1 MRLIRGKVVDALGIE
16 SEVVNFGNAN
26 IISGGNA
33 TGKTSWVDIIEKG
46 LYATDRRDKFV
57 RTGAERAFIELE
69 TDDGM
74 KVSRTVSEDGKTIDL
89 KVTRDGIP
97 VRSPQT
103 FLDQLFG
110 VTKERK
116 DVFAFNP
123 VDFMGKSSK
132 EQAKILLSL
141 MPITVTQ
148 QDMLDWFGKVPP
160 VNPNQHGLLVLKELE
175 KYWYEARHE
184 ANGAVRATQAEVD
197 ALQKQLP
204 DNYDVTAWE
213 NASTM
218 ALSDKIRQGEQV
230 NNYRKTAQ
238 EIIDSQENAQKAI
251 NDKYD
256 LQVKEK
262 QDYKEFRVGKVKD
275 DIEAQKQTIRDD
287 IQKIESDI
295 FWHKG
300 EIDRLKSLIAAEESE
315 IKDAE
320 NKIALKQKDLDNFD
334 NSILT
339 TKTESLT
346 NEMNTAIS
354 AINENRQRELDAA
367 AERVKKAETYLAEN
381 PEIEIKPLENEYSET
396 EKMKG
401 FVEMAHNL
409 QKVIDRLQK
418 ETELAEK
425 YDKFVELCRAKPGD
439 ILKTMKLPVEGISIY
454 FNVDDE
460 NDKANGT
467 LLFDGLTLKNLN
479 TAEQIKKCIGI
490 AKAYADGTVL
500 KLIEVDRLESLDTDA
515 KKLFY
520 RQIRFNP
527 DYQFI
532 GTVVT
537 NGKRTIDI
545 IDVNYMNDE
554 QFEKWLETVK

>member
-1 MRLIRGKVVDALGIE
+1 MRLIRGKVINALGIE

-33 TGKTSWVDIIEKG
+33 TGKTSWVDIIDKG
-46 LYATDRRDKFV
+46 LYITDRREKIV
-57 RTGAERAFIELE
+57 RTGAEKAFIELE

-74 KVSRTVSEDGKTIDL
+74 KVSRTVDTDGRTVDL

-123 VDFMGKSSK
+123 VDFMGKSAK

-148 QDMLDWFGKVPP
+148 QDMLAWFGKIPP
-160 VNPNQHGLLVLKELE
+160 VNPNMHGLLVLKELE
-175 KYWYEARHE
+175 KYWYDARRE
-184 ANGAVRATQAEVD
+184 ANGAVKEATNEV
-197 ALQKQLP
+197 AAVIAQLP

-213 NASTM
+213 NFSTM
-218 ALSDKIRQGEQV
+218 DLSDEIRDGEKV
-230 NNYRKTAQ
+230 NNFRIQAQ
-238 EIIDSQENAQKAI
+238 ELIDGSEIAKLTI
-251 NDKYD
+251 NNKYD
-256 LQVKEK
+256 LQVKE
-262 QDYKEFRVGKVKD
+262 QGELLEFKVGKAKQGIKTQKNEIKSEILQYETQ
-275 DIEAQKQTIRDD
+275 IET
-287 IQKIESDI
+287 
-295 FWHKG
+295 HKN
-300 EIDRLKSLIAAEESE
+300 EIDELIKQINNEKAAIVEIEGLIKLKE
-315 IKDAE
+315 
-320 NKIALKQKDLDNFD
+320 KDLDNFD

-346 NEMNTAIS
+346 NEMNIAVKG
-354 AINENRQRELDAA
+354 INENRQREIATADD
-367 AERVKKAETYLAEN
+367 RVVKAEKYLTEN
-381 PEIEIKPLENEYSET
+381 PVIEIVPLEEKYSEA

-409 QKVIDRLQK
+409 KNVQDRLEK
-418 ETELAEK
+418 DIEIAET
-425 YDKFVELCRAKPGD
+425 YDKFVELCRAKPTE
-439 ILKTMKLPVEGISIY
+439 ILRSMKLPVDGITIY
-454 FNVDDE
+454 FNVDNDE
-460 NDKANGT
+460 DKNNGT

-479 TAEQIKKCIGI
+479 TAQQISKCIEI

-500 KLIEVDRLESLDTDA
+500 KLINCDRMESLDRDS
-515 KKLFY
+515 KVGFY
-520 RQIRFNP
+520 REIRANK

-532 GTVVT
+532 VTTVT
-537 NGKRTIDI
+537 NGQRQMDI
-545 IDVNYMNDE
+545 IDVEYLDDE
-554 QFEKWLETVK
+554 SFEKWLETVN